1 MKNFLLKFIKQ
12 KNINLNTNLKFENL
26 KKKYEIKKIFNIFS
40 NDLNNCQIRF
50 IGGCVRKALSN
61 ENVDDIDLAVDLTP
75 EEVKLILK
83 NNNIKF
89 FETGIEHGT
98 ITAKINNEKF
108 EITSLRRDIKSYGR
122 HADVEF
128 TKKWYED
135 AARRDFSIN
144 CIYADL
150 EGNLYDPFEGKKDLK
165 NGKVKFIGNA
175 ENRIREDYLRVLR
188 YIRFFLDYSN
198 QPHDLDIQK
207 QILKN
212 ISGINKISKER
223 LLSELEKI
231 FKSKNIFKIND
242 DEFLVKI
249 LNLVFPE
256 LKNIR
261 LLEKLNDQA
270 LEILQSK
277 DFLFWLSI
285 LIIDE
290 TDNTDYFL
298 YKYKLSNND
307 KRRMIRNIAS
317 EHKKDENE
325 TSHYAEEPNDFLDQ
339 EELPQV
345 KEKLAESGE
354 QRRQALLRLGARILD
369 SDIGKKMDLNTFI
382 LNRIVI
388 AELIKV
394 NELEG
399 VEKTEISEGINRYT
413 IGTYTSIQ
421 GAMLKLNKLT
431 NQGYKGSY
439 IISFY
444 EGKQI
449 SIKKAK
455 QLIGF

>member
-61 ENVDDIDLAVDLTP
+61 ENIDDIDLAVDLTP

-207 QILKN
+207 KILKN

-223 LLSELEKI
+223 LLNELEKI

-256 LKNIR
+256 LKNIH

-307 KRRMIRNIAS
+307 KKRIKFLYQNYPKLSDNNFFS
-317 EHKKDENE
+317 EKNFHKLVYYNDKSLVIDLIDFKICVSKKDITKMIKLKKLIIE
-325 TSHYAEEPNDFLDQ
+325 TNKPIFPIKAKNLIEEYNLK
-339 EELPQV
+339 EGRELGT
-345 KEKLAESGE
+345 KL
-354 QRRQALLRLGARILD
+354 
-369 SDIGKKMDLNTFI
+369 KKIEDVWVQNNFKI
-382 LNRIVI
+382 
-388 AELIKV
+388 
-394 NELEG
+394 
-399 VEKTEISEGINRYT
+399 
-413 IGTYTSIQ
+413 
-421 GAMLKLNKLT
+421 T
-431 NQGYKGSY
+431 NQEVSR
-439 IISFY
+439 IINN
-444 EGKQI
+444 
-449 SIKKAK
+449 
-455 QLIGF
+455 

>member
-61 ENVDDIDLAVDLTP
+61 ENIDDIDLAVDLTP

-98 ITAKINNEKF
+98 ITAKINNEKL

-207 QILKN
+207 KILKN

-223 LLSELEKI
+223 LLNELEKI

-256 LKNIR
+256 LKNIH

-307 KRRMIRNIAS
+307 KKRIKFLYQNYPKLNDNNFFS
-317 EHKKDENE
+317 EKNFHKLVYYNDKSLVIDLIDFKICVSKKDITKMIKLKKLIIE
-325 TSHYAEEPNDFLDQ
+325 TNKPIFPIKAKNLIEEYNLKEGRELGTKLKKIEDVWVQNNFKITNQ
-339 EELPQV
+339 EV
-345 KEKLAESGE
+345 
-354 QRRQALLRLGARILD
+354 
-369 SDIGKKMDLNTFI
+369 
-382 LNRIVI
+382 NRI
-388 AELIKV
+388 
-394 NELEG
+394 
-399 VEKTEISEGINRYT
+399 IN
-413 IGTYTSIQ
+413 
-421 GAMLKLNKLT
+421 N
-431 NQGYKGSY
+431 
-439 IISFY
+439 
-444 EGKQI
+444 
-449 SIKKAK
+449 
-455 QLIGF
+455 

>member
-40 NDLNNCQIRF
+40 NNLNNCQIRF

-61 ENVDDIDLAVDLTP
+61 ENIDDIDLAVDLTP

-98 ITAKINNEKF
+98 ITAKINNEKL

-207 QILKN
+207 KILKN

-223 LLSELEKI
+223 LLNELEKI
-231 FKSKNIFKIND
+231 FKSKNIFKINE

-256 LKNIR
+256 LKNIH

-307 KRRMIRNIAS
+307 KKRIKFLYQNYPKLSDSNFFS
-317 EHKKDENE
+317 EKNFHKLVYYNDKSLVIDLINFKICVSKKDITKMIKLKKLIIE
-325 TSHYAEEPNDFLDQ
+325 TNKPIFPIKAKNLIEEYNLKEGRELGTKLKKIEDVWVQNNFKITNQ
-339 EELPQV
+339 EV
-345 KEKLAESGE
+345 
-354 QRRQALLRLGARILD
+354 
-369 SDIGKKMDLNTFI
+369 
-382 LNRIVI
+382 NRI
-388 AELIKV
+388 
-394 NELEG
+394 
-399 VEKTEISEGINRYT
+399 IN
-413 IGTYTSIQ
+413 
-421 GAMLKLNKLT
+421 N
-431 NQGYKGSY
+431 
-439 IISFY
+439 
-444 EGKQI
+444 
-449 SIKKAK
+449 
-455 QLIGF
+455 

>member
-61 ENVDDIDLAVDLTP
+61 ENIDDIDLAVDLTP

-98 ITAKINNEKF
+98 ITAKINNEKL

-165 NGKVKFIGNA
+165 NGKVKFIGNV

-207 QILKN
+207 KILKN

-223 LLSELEKI
+223 LLNELEKI

-256 LKNIR
+256 LKNIH

-307 KRRMIRNIAS
+307 KKRIKFLYQNYPNLSDNSFFS
-317 EHKKDENE
+317 EKNFHKLVYYNDKSLVIDLIDFKICVSKKDITKMIKLKKLIIE
-325 TSHYAEEPNDFLDQ
+325 TNKPIFPIKAKNLIEEYNLKEGRELGTKLKKIEDVWVQNNFKITNQ
-339 EELPQV
+339 EV
-345 KEKLAESGE
+345 
-354 QRRQALLRLGARILD
+354 
-369 SDIGKKMDLNTFI
+369 
-382 LNRIVI
+382 NRI
-388 AELIKV
+388 
-394 NELEG
+394 
-399 VEKTEISEGINRYT
+399 IN
-413 IGTYTSIQ
+413 
-421 GAMLKLNKLT
+421 N
-431 NQGYKGSY
+431 
-439 IISFY
+439 
-444 EGKQI
+444 
-449 SIKKAK
+449 
-455 QLIGF
+455 

>member
-61 ENVDDIDLAVDLTP
+61 ENIDDIDLAVDLTP

-98 ITAKINNEKF
+98 ITAKINNEKL

-207 QILKN
+207 KILKN

-223 LLSELEKI
+223 LLNELEKI

-256 LKNIR
+256 LKNIQ

-298 YKYKLSNND
+298 YKYKLSNKDKKRIKFLYLNYPNLSDNNFFSEKNFHKLVYYND
-307 KRRMIRNIAS
+307 KSLVIDLIDFKICVS
-317 EHKKDENE
+317 KKDITKMIKLKKLIIE
-325 TSHYAEEPNDFLDQ
+325 TNKPIFPIKAKNLIEEYNLKEGRELGTKLKKIEDVWVQNNFKITNQ
-339 EELPQV
+339 EV
-345 KEKLAESGE
+345 
-354 QRRQALLRLGARILD
+354 
-369 SDIGKKMDLNTFI
+369 
-382 LNRIVI
+382 NRI
-388 AELIKV
+388 
-394 NELEG
+394 
-399 VEKTEISEGINRYT
+399 IN
-413 IGTYTSIQ
+413 
-421 GAMLKLNKLT
+421 N
-431 NQGYKGSY
+431 
-439 IISFY
+439 
-444 EGKQI
+444 
-449 SIKKAK
+449 
-455 QLIGF
+455 

>member
-61 ENVDDIDLAVDLTP
+61 ENIDDIDLAVDLTP

-144 CIYADL
+144 CIYSDL

-207 QILKN
+207 KILKN

-223 LLSELEKI
+223 LLNELEKI

-256 LKNIR
+256 LKNIH

-307 KRRMIRNIAS
+307 KKRIKFLYQNYPKLSDNNFFS
-317 EHKKDENE
+317 EKNFHKLVYYNDKSLVIDLIDFKICVSKKDITKMIKLKKLIIE
-325 TSHYAEEPNDFLDQ
+325 TNKPIFPIKAKNLIEEYNLKEGKELGTKLKKIEDVWVQNNFKITNQ
-339 EELPQV
+339 EV
-345 KEKLAESGE
+345 
-354 QRRQALLRLGARILD
+354 
-369 SDIGKKMDLNTFI
+369 
-382 LNRIVI
+382 NRI
-388 AELIKV
+388 
-394 NELEG
+394 
-399 VEKTEISEGINRYT
+399 IN
-413 IGTYTSIQ
+413 
-421 GAMLKLNKLT
+421 N
-431 NQGYKGSY
+431 
-439 IISFY
+439 
-444 EGKQI
+444 
-449 SIKKAK
+449 
-455 QLIGF
+455 

>member
-61 ENVDDIDLAVDLTP
+61 ENIDDIDLAVDLTP

-98 ITAKINNEKF
+98 ITAKINNEKL

-207 QILKN
+207 KILKN

-223 LLSELEKI
+223 LLNELEKI

-256 LKNIR
+256 LKNIH

-307 KRRMIRNIAS
+307 KRRIKFLYQNYPNLSDNNFFS
-317 EHKKDENE
+317 EKNLHKLVYYNDKSLVIDLIDFKICISKKDITKMIKLKNSIIE
-325 TSHYAEEPNDFLDQ
+325 TNKPIFPIKAKNLIEEYNLKEGRELGTKLKKIEDVWVQNNFKITNQ
-339 EELPQV
+339 EV
-345 KEKLAESGE
+345 
-354 QRRQALLRLGARILD
+354 
-369 SDIGKKMDLNTFI
+369 
-382 LNRIVI
+382 NRI
-388 AELIKV
+388 
-394 NELEG
+394 
-399 VEKTEISEGINRYT
+399 IN
-413 IGTYTSIQ
+413 
-421 GAMLKLNKLT
+421 N
-431 NQGYKGSY
+431 
-439 IISFY
+439 
-444 EGKQI
+444 
-449 SIKKAK
+449 
-455 QLIGF
+455 

>member
-61 ENVDDIDLAVDLTP
+61 ENIDDIDLAVDLTP

-207 QILKN
+207 KILKN

-231 FKSKNIFKIND
+231 FRSKNIFKIND
-242 DEFLVKI
+242 DEFLKKI
-249 LNLVFPE
+249 LHLVFPE
-256 LKNIR
+256 LKNIH

-307 KRRMIRNIAS
+307 KRRIKFLYQNYPNLSDNNFFS
-317 EHKKDENE
+317 EKNFHKLVYYNDKSLVIDLIDFKICVSKKDITKMIKLKKLIIE
-325 TSHYAEEPNDFLDQ
+325 TNKPIFPIKAKNLIEEYNLKEGKELGTKLKKIEDVWVQNNFKITNQ
-339 EELPQV
+339 EV
-345 KEKLAESGE
+345 
-354 QRRQALLRLGARILD
+354 
-369 SDIGKKMDLNTFI
+369 
-382 LNRIVI
+382 NRI
-388 AELIKV
+388 
-394 NELEG
+394 
-399 VEKTEISEGINRYT
+399 IN
-413 IGTYTSIQ
+413 
-421 GAMLKLNKLT
+421 N
-431 NQGYKGSY
+431 
-439 IISFY
+439 
-444 EGKQI
+444 
-449 SIKKAK
+449 
-455 QLIGF
+455 

>member
-61 ENVDDIDLAVDLTP
+61 ENIDDIDLAVDLTP

-98 ITAKINNEKF
+98 ITAKINNEKL

-207 QILKN
+207 KILKN

-242 DEFLVKI
+242 DEFLKKI
-249 LNLVFPE
+249 LHLVFPE
-256 LKNIR
+256 LKNIH

-307 KRRMIRNIAS
+307 KKRIKFLYQNYPKLSDNNFFS
-317 EHKKDENE
+317 EKNFHKLVYYNDKSLVIDLIDFKICVSKKDITKMIKLKKLIIE
-325 TSHYAEEPNDFLDQ
+325 TNKPIFPIKAKNLIEEYNLKEGRELGTKLKKIEDVWVQNNFKITNQ
-339 EELPQV
+339 EV
-345 KEKLAESGE
+345 
-354 QRRQALLRLGARILD
+354 
-369 SDIGKKMDLNTFI
+369 
-382 LNRIVI
+382 NRI
-388 AELIKV
+388 
-394 NELEG
+394 
-399 VEKTEISEGINRYT
+399 IN
-413 IGTYTSIQ
+413 
-421 GAMLKLNKLT
+421 N
-431 NQGYKGSY
+431 
-439 IISFY
+439 
-444 EGKQI
+444 
-449 SIKKAK
+449 
-455 QLIGF
+455 

>member
-61 ENVDDIDLAVDLTP
+61 ENIDDIDLAVDLTP

-98 ITAKINNEKF
+98 ITAKINNEKL

-207 QILKN
+207 KILKN

-231 FKSKNIFKIND
+231 FRSKNIFKIND
-242 DEFLVKI
+242 DEFLKKI
-249 LNLVFPE
+249 LHLVFPE
-256 LKNIR
+256 LKNIH

-307 KRRMIRNIAS
+307 KKRIKFLYQNYPKLSDNNFFS
-317 EHKKDENE
+317 EKNFHKLVYYNDKSLVIDLIDFKICVSKKDITKMIKLKNSIIE
-325 TSHYAEEPNDFLDQ
+325 TNKPIFPIKAKNLIEEYNLKEGKELGTKLKKIEDIWVQNNFKITNQ
-339 EELPQV
+339 EV
-345 KEKLAESGE
+345 
-354 QRRQALLRLGARILD
+354 
-369 SDIGKKMDLNTFI
+369 
-382 LNRIVI
+382 NRI
-388 AELIKV
+388 
-394 NELEG
+394 
-399 VEKTEISEGINRYT
+399 IN
-413 IGTYTSIQ
+413 
-421 GAMLKLNKLT
+421 N
-431 NQGYKGSY
+431 
-439 IISFY
+439 
-444 EGKQI
+444 
-449 SIKKAK
+449 
-455 QLIGF
+455 

>member
-12 KNINLNTNLKFENL
+12 KNINLNTNLKFDNL

-61 ENVDDIDLAVDLTP
+61 ENIDDIDLAVDLTP

-144 CIYADL
+144 CIYSDF

-207 QILKN
+207 KILKN

-223 LLSELEKI
+223 LLNELEKI

-256 LKNIR
+256 LKNIQ

-307 KRRMIRNIAS
+307 KKRIKFLYQNYPKLNDNNFFS
-317 EHKKDENE
+317 EKNFHKLVYYNDKSLVIDLINFKICVSKKDITKMIKLKKLIIE
-325 TSHYAEEPNDFLDQ
+325 TNKPIFPIKAKNLIEEYNLKEGRELGTKLKKIEDVWVQNNFKITNQ
-339 EELPQV
+339 EV
-345 KEKLAESGE
+345 
-354 QRRQALLRLGARILD
+354 
-369 SDIGKKMDLNTFI
+369 
-382 LNRIVI
+382 NRI
-388 AELIKV
+388 
-394 NELEG
+394 
-399 VEKTEISEGINRYT
+399 IN
-413 IGTYTSIQ
+413 
-421 GAMLKLNKLT
+421 N
-431 NQGYKGSY
+431 
-439 IISFY
+439 
-444 EGKQI
+444 
-449 SIKKAK
+449 
-455 QLIGF
+455 

>member
-61 ENVDDIDLAVDLTP
+61 ENIDDIDLAVDLTP

-98 ITAKINNEKF
+98 ITAKINNEKL

-207 QILKN
+207 KILKN

-223 LLSELEKI
+223 LLNELEKI

-256 LKNIR
+256 LKNIH

-307 KRRMIRNIAS
+307 KKRIKFLYQNYPKLSDNNFFS
-317 EHKKDENE
+317 EKNFHKLVYYNDKSLVIDLIDFKICVSKKDITKMIKLKNSIIE
-325 TSHYAEEPNDFLDQ
+325 TNKPIFPIKAKNLIEEYNLKEGKELGTKLKKIEDVWVQNNFKITNQ
-339 EELPQV
+339 EV
-345 KEKLAESGE
+345 
-354 QRRQALLRLGARILD
+354 
-369 SDIGKKMDLNTFI
+369 
-382 LNRIVI
+382 NRI
-388 AELIKV
+388 
-394 NELEG
+394 
-399 VEKTEISEGINRYT
+399 IN
-413 IGTYTSIQ
+413 
-421 GAMLKLNKLT
+421 N
-431 NQGYKGSY
+431 
-439 IISFY
+439 
-444 EGKQI
+444 
-449 SIKKAK
+449 
-455 QLIGF
+455 

>member
-61 ENVDDIDLAVDLTP
+61 ENIDDIDLAVDLTP

-98 ITAKINNEKF
+98 ITAKINNEKL

-144 CIYADL
+144 CIYSDL

-207 QILKN
+207 KILKN

-223 LLSELEKI
+223 LLNELEKI

-256 LKNIR
+256 LKNIH

-307 KRRMIRNIAS
+307 KKRIKFLYQNYPKLSDNNFFS
-317 EHKKDENE
+317 EKNFHKLVYYNDKSLVIDLIDFKICVSKKDITKMIKLKKLIIE
-325 TSHYAEEPNDFLDQ
+325 TNKPIFPIKAKNLIEEYNLKEGKELGTKLKKIEDIWVQNNFKITNQ
-339 EELPQV
+339 EV
-345 KEKLAESGE
+345 
-354 QRRQALLRLGARILD
+354 
-369 SDIGKKMDLNTFI
+369 
-382 LNRIVI
+382 NRI
-388 AELIKV
+388 
-394 NELEG
+394 
-399 VEKTEISEGINRYT
+399 IN
-413 IGTYTSIQ
+413 
-421 GAMLKLNKLT
+421 N
-431 NQGYKGSY
+431 
-439 IISFY
+439 
-444 EGKQI
+444 
-449 SIKKAK
+449 
-455 QLIGF
+455 

>member
-207 QILKN
+207 KILKN

-231 FKSKNIFKIND
+231 FRSKNIFKIND
-242 DEFLVKI
+242 DEFLKKI
-249 LNLVFPE
+249 LHLVFPE
-256 LKNIR
+256 LKNIH

-307 KRRMIRNIAS
+307 KKRIKFLYQNYPKLSDNNFFS
-317 EHKKDENE
+317 EKNFHKLVYYNDKSLVIDLIDFKICVSKKDITKMIKLKKLIIE
-325 TSHYAEEPNDFLDQ
+325 TNKPIFPIKAKNLIEEYNLKEGKELGTKLKKIEDVWVQNNFKITNQ
-339 EELPQV
+339 EV
-345 KEKLAESGE
+345 
-354 QRRQALLRLGARILD
+354 
-369 SDIGKKMDLNTFI
+369 
-382 LNRIVI
+382 NRI
-388 AELIKV
+388 
-394 NELEG
+394 
-399 VEKTEISEGINRYT
+399 IN
-413 IGTYTSIQ
+413 
-421 GAMLKLNKLT
+421 N
-431 NQGYKGSY
+431 
-439 IISFY
+439 
-444 EGKQI
+444 
-449 SIKKAK
+449 
-455 QLIGF
+455 

>member
-61 ENVDDIDLAVDLTP
+61 ENIDDIDLAVDLTP

-98 ITAKINNEKF
+98 ITAKINNEKL

-207 QILKN
+207 KILKN

-223 LLSELEKI
+223 LLNELEKI

-256 LKNIR
+256 LKNIH

-277 DFLFWLSI
+277 NFLFWLSI

-307 KRRMIRNIAS
+307 KKRIKFLYQNYPKLSDSNFFS
-317 EHKKDENE
+317 EKNFHKLVYYNDKSLVIDLIDFKICVSKKDITKMIKLKKLIIE
-325 TSHYAEEPNDFLDQ
+325 TNKPIFPIKAKNLIEEYNLKEGKELGTKLKKIEDIWVQNNFKITNQ
-339 EELPQV
+339 EV
-345 KEKLAESGE
+345 
-354 QRRQALLRLGARILD
+354 
-369 SDIGKKMDLNTFI
+369 
-382 LNRIVI
+382 NRI
-388 AELIKV
+388 
-394 NELEG
+394 
-399 VEKTEISEGINRYT
+399 IN
-413 IGTYTSIQ
+413 
-421 GAMLKLNKLT
+421 N
-431 NQGYKGSY
+431 
-439 IISFY
+439 
-444 EGKQI
+444 
-449 SIKKAK
+449 
-455 QLIGF
+455 

>member
-61 ENVDDIDLAVDLTP
+61 ENIDDIDLAVDLTP

-144 CIYADL
+144 CIYSDL
-150 EGNLYDPFEGKKDLK
+150 EGNLYDPFEGKRDLK

-207 QILKN
+207 KILKN

-223 LLSELEKI
+223 LLNELEKI

-256 LKNIR
+256 LKNIH

-307 KRRMIRNIAS
+307 KRRIKFLYQNYPNLSDNNFFS
-317 EHKKDENE
+317 EKNLHKLVYYNDKSLVIDLIDFKICVSKKDITKMIKLKKLIIE
-325 TSHYAEEPNDFLDQ
+325 TNKPIFPIKAKNLIEEYNLKEGRELGTKLKKIEDVWVQNNFKITNQ
-339 EELPQV
+339 EV
-345 KEKLAESGE
+345 
-354 QRRQALLRLGARILD
+354 
-369 SDIGKKMDLNTFI
+369 
-382 LNRIVI
+382 NRI
-388 AELIKV
+388 
-394 NELEG
+394 
-399 VEKTEISEGINRYT
+399 IN
-413 IGTYTSIQ
+413 
-421 GAMLKLNKLT
+421 N
-431 NQGYKGSY
+431 
-439 IISFY
+439 
-444 EGKQI
+444 
-449 SIKKAK
+449 
-455 QLIGF
+455 

>member
-26 KKKYEIKKIFNIFS
+26 KKKNEIKKIFNIFS

-61 ENVDDIDLAVDLTP
+61 ENIDDIDLAVDLTP

-98 ITAKINNEKF
+98 ITAKINNEKL

-207 QILKN
+207 KILKN

-223 LLSELEKI
+223 LLNELEKI

-256 LKNIR
+256 LKNIH

-307 KRRMIRNIAS
+307 KKRIKFLYHNYSNLSDNSFFS
-317 EHKKDENE
+317 EKNFHKLVYYNDKSLVIDLIDFKICVSKKDITKMIKLKKLIIE
-325 TSHYAEEPNDFLDQ
+325 TNKPIFPIKAKNLIEEYNLKEGKELGTKLKKIEDIWVQNNFKITNQ
-339 EELPQV
+339 EV
-345 KEKLAESGE
+345 
-354 QRRQALLRLGARILD
+354 
-369 SDIGKKMDLNTFI
+369 
-382 LNRIVI
+382 NRI
-388 AELIKV
+388 
-394 NELEG
+394 
-399 VEKTEISEGINRYT
+399 IN
-413 IGTYTSIQ
+413 
-421 GAMLKLNKLT
+421 N
-431 NQGYKGSY
+431 
-439 IISFY
+439 
-444 EGKQI
+444 
-449 SIKKAK
+449 
-455 QLIGF
+455 

>member
-61 ENVDDIDLAVDLTP
+61 ENIDDIDLAVDLTP

-98 ITAKINNEKF
+98 ITAKINNEKL

-207 QILKN
+207 KILKN

-223 LLSELEKI
+223 LLNELEKI

-256 LKNIR
+256 LKNIH

-307 KRRMIRNIAS
+307 KKRIKFLYHNYSNLSDNSFFS
-317 EHKKDENE
+317 EKNFHKLVYYNDKSLVIDLIDFKICVSKKDITKMIKLKKLIIE
-325 TSHYAEEPNDFLDQ
+325 TNKPIFPIKAKNLIEEYNLKEGRELGTKLKKIEDVWVQNNFKITNQ
-339 EELPQV
+339 E
-345 KEKLAESGE
+345 
-354 QRRQALLRLGARILD
+354 I
-369 SDIGKKMDLNTFI
+369 
-382 LNRIVI
+382 NRI
-388 AELIKV
+388 
-394 NELEG
+394 
-399 VEKTEISEGINRYT
+399 IN
-413 IGTYTSIQ
+413 
-421 GAMLKLNKLT
+421 N
-431 NQGYKGSY
+431 
-439 IISFY
+439 
-444 EGKQI
+444 
-449 SIKKAK
+449 
-455 QLIGF
+455 

>member
-1 MKNFLLKFIKQ
+1 MKNFLLKFTKQ

-61 ENVDDIDLAVDLTP
+61 ENIDDIDLAVDLTP

-98 ITAKINNEKF
+98 ITAKINNEKL

-207 QILKN
+207 KILKN

-223 LLSELEKI
+223 LLNELEKI

-256 LKNIR
+256 LKNIH

-307 KRRMIRNIAS
+307 KKRIKFLYQNYPKLSDNNFFS
-317 EHKKDENE
+317 EKNFHKLVYYNDKSLVIDLITFKICVSKKDITKMIKLKKLIIE
-325 TSHYAEEPNDFLDQ
+325 TNKPIFPIKAKNLIEEYNLKEGKELGTKLKKIEDTWVQNNFKITNQ
-339 EELPQV
+339 EV
-345 KEKLAESGE
+345 
-354 QRRQALLRLGARILD
+354 
-369 SDIGKKMDLNTFI
+369 
-382 LNRIVI
+382 NRI
-388 AELIKV
+388 
-394 NELEG
+394 
-399 VEKTEISEGINRYT
+399 IN
-413 IGTYTSIQ
+413 
-421 GAMLKLNKLT
+421 N
-431 NQGYKGSY
+431 
-439 IISFY
+439 
-444 EGKQI
+444 
-449 SIKKAK
+449 
-455 QLIGF
+455 

>member
-1 MKNFLLKFIKQ
+1 MKNFLFKFIKQ

-50 IGGCVRKALSN
+50 VGGCVRKALSN
-61 ENVDDIDLAVDLTP
+61 ENIDDIDLAVDLTP
-75 EEVKLILK
+75 EEVKIILK

-150 EGNLYDPFEGKKDLK
+150 EGNLYDPFEGKKHLK

-188 YIRFFLDYSN
+188 YLRFFLDYSN
-198 QPHDLDIQK
+198 QPHDLEIQK
-207 QILKN
+207 KILKN

-231 FKSKNIFKIND
+231 FRSKNIFKIND
-242 DEFLVKI
+242 DEFLKKI
-249 LNLVFPE
+249 LYLVFPE
-256 LKNIR
+256 LKNIH
-261 LLEKLNDQA
+261 LLQKLNDQA

-298 YKYKLSNND
+298 YKYKLSNNH
-307 KRRMIRNIAS
+307 KRRIKFLYHNYPNLSDNDFFS
-317 EHKKDENE
+317 EKNFHKLVYYNDKSLVIDLIDFKICVSKKDITKMIKLKKLIIE
-325 TSHYAEEPNDFLDQ
+325 TNKPIFPIKAKNLIEEYNLKEGKELGTKLKKIEDVWVQNNFKITNQ
-339 EELPQV
+339 EV
-345 KEKLAESGE
+345 
-354 QRRQALLRLGARILD
+354 
-369 SDIGKKMDLNTFI
+369 
-382 LNRIVI
+382 NRI
-388 AELIKV
+388 
-394 NELEG
+394 
-399 VEKTEISEGINRYT
+399 IN
-413 IGTYTSIQ
+413 
-421 GAMLKLNKLT
+421 N
-431 NQGYKGSY
+431 
-439 IISFY
+439 
-444 EGKQI
+444 
-449 SIKKAK
+449 
-455 QLIGF
+455 

>member
-61 ENVDDIDLAVDLTP
+61 ENIDDIDLAVDLTP

-98 ITAKINNEKF
+98 ITAKINNEKL

-207 QILKN
+207 KILKN

-223 LLSELEKI
+223 LLNELEKI

-256 LKNIR
+256 LKNIH
-261 LLEKLNDQA
+261 LLKKLNDQA

-307 KRRMIRNIAS
+307 KKRVKFLYQNYPKLSDNNFFS
-317 EHKKDENE
+317 EKNFHKLVYYNDKSLVIDLIDFKICVSKKDITKMIKLKNSIIE
-325 TSHYAEEPNDFLDQ
+325 TNKPIFPIKAKNLIDEYNLKEGRELGTKLKKIEDVWVQNNFKITNQ
-339 EELPQV
+339 EV
-345 KEKLAESGE
+345 
-354 QRRQALLRLGARILD
+354 
-369 SDIGKKMDLNTFI
+369 
-382 LNRIVI
+382 NRI
-388 AELIKV
+388 
-394 NELEG
+394 
-399 VEKTEISEGINRYT
+399 IN
-413 IGTYTSIQ
+413 
-421 GAMLKLNKLT
+421 N
-431 NQGYKGSY
+431 
-439 IISFY
+439 
-444 EGKQI
+444 
-449 SIKKAK
+449 
-455 QLIGF
+455 

>member
-61 ENVDDIDLAVDLTP
+61 ENIDDIDLAVDLTP

-207 QILKN
+207 KILKN

-223 LLSELEKI
+223 LLNELEKI

-256 LKNIR
+256 LKNIH

-307 KRRMIRNIAS
+307 KKRIKFLYQNYPKLSDNNFFS
-317 EHKKDENE
+317 EKNFHKLVYYNDKSLVIDLIDFKICVSKKDITKMIKLKKLIIE
-325 TSHYAEEPNDFLDQ
+325 TNKPIFPIKAKNLIEEYNLKEGKELGTKLKKIEDVWVQNNFKITNQ
-339 EELPQV
+339 EV
-345 KEKLAESGE
+345 
-354 QRRQALLRLGARILD
+354 
-369 SDIGKKMDLNTFI
+369 
-382 LNRIVI
+382 NRI
-388 AELIKV
+388 
-394 NELEG
+394 
-399 VEKTEISEGINRYT
+399 IN
-413 IGTYTSIQ
+413 
-421 GAMLKLNKLT
+421 N
-431 NQGYKGSY
+431 
-439 IISFY
+439 
-444 EGKQI
+444 
-449 SIKKAK
+449 
-455 QLIGF
+455 

>member
-61 ENVDDIDLAVDLTP
+61 ENIDDIDLAVDLTP

-207 QILKN
+207 KILKN

-231 FKSKNIFKIND
+231 FRSKNIFKIND
-242 DEFLVKI
+242 DEFLKKI
-249 LNLVFPE
+249 LHLVFPE
-256 LKNIR
+256 LKNIH

-307 KRRMIRNIAS
+307 KKRIKFLYQNYPNLSDNNFFS
-317 EHKKDENE
+317 EKNFHKLVYYNDKSLVIDLIDFKICVSKKDITKMIKLKKLIIE
-325 TSHYAEEPNDFLDQ
+325 TNKPIFPIKAKNLIEEYNLKEGKELGTKLKKIEDVWVQNNFKITNQ
-339 EELPQV
+339 EV
-345 KEKLAESGE
+345 
-354 QRRQALLRLGARILD
+354 
-369 SDIGKKMDLNTFI
+369 
-382 LNRIVI
+382 NRI
-388 AELIKV
+388 
-394 NELEG
+394 
-399 VEKTEISEGINRYT
+399 IN
-413 IGTYTSIQ
+413 
-421 GAMLKLNKLT
+421 N
-431 NQGYKGSY
+431 
-439 IISFY
+439 
-444 EGKQI
+444 
-449 SIKKAK
+449 
-455 QLIGF
+455 

>member
-61 ENVDDIDLAVDLTP
+61 ENIDDIDLAVDLTP

-98 ITAKINNEKF
+98 ITAKINNEKL

-207 QILKN
+207 KILKN

-223 LLSELEKI
+223 LLNELEKI

-256 LKNIR
+256 LKNIH

-307 KRRMIRNIAS
+307 KKRIKFLYQNYPNLSDNNFFS
-317 EHKKDENE
+317 EKNFHKLVYYNDKSLVIDLIDFKICVSKKDITKMIKLKNSIIE
-325 TSHYAEEPNDFLDQ
+325 TNKPIFPIKAKNLIEEYNLKEGRELGTKLKKIEDVWVQNNFKITNQ
-339 EELPQV
+339 EV
-345 KEKLAESGE
+345 
-354 QRRQALLRLGARILD
+354 
-369 SDIGKKMDLNTFI
+369 
-382 LNRIVI
+382 NRI
-388 AELIKV
+388 
-394 NELEG
+394 
-399 VEKTEISEGINRYT
+399 IN
-413 IGTYTSIQ
+413 
-421 GAMLKLNKLT
+421 N
-431 NQGYKGSY
+431 
-439 IISFY
+439 
-444 EGKQI
+444 
-449 SIKKAK
+449 
-455 QLIGF
+455 

>member
-61 ENVDDIDLAVDLTP
+61 ENIDDIDLAVDLTP

-98 ITAKINNEKF
+98 ITAKINNEKL

-207 QILKN
+207 KILKN

-223 LLSELEKI
+223 LLNELEKI
-231 FKSKNIFKIND
+231 FRSKNIFKIND
-242 DEFLVKI
+242 DEFLKKI
-249 LNLVFPE
+249 LHLVFPE
-256 LKNIR
+256 LKNIH

-277 DFLFWLSI
+277 DFLFWLSM

-307 KRRMIRNIAS
+307 KRRIKFLYQNYPNLSDNNFFS
-317 EHKKDENE
+317 EKNLHKLVYYNDKSLVIDLIDFKICISKKDITKMIKLKNSIIE
-325 TSHYAEEPNDFLDQ
+325 TNKPIFPIKAKNLIEEYNLKEGRELGTKLKKIEDVWVQNNFKITNQ
-339 EELPQV
+339 EV
-345 KEKLAESGE
+345 
-354 QRRQALLRLGARILD
+354 
-369 SDIGKKMDLNTFI
+369 
-382 LNRIVI
+382 NRI
-388 AELIKV
+388 
-394 NELEG
+394 
-399 VEKTEISEGINRYT
+399 IN
-413 IGTYTSIQ
+413 
-421 GAMLKLNKLT
+421 N
-431 NQGYKGSY
+431 
-439 IISFY
+439 
-444 EGKQI
+444 
-449 SIKKAK
+449 
-455 QLIGF
+455 

>member
-61 ENVDDIDLAVDLTP
+61 ENIDDIDLAVDLTP

-98 ITAKINNEKF
+98 ITAKINNEKL

-207 QILKN
+207 KILKN

-223 LLSELEKI
+223 LLNELEKI

-256 LKNIR
+256 LKNIH

-307 KRRMIRNIAS
+307 KKRIKFLYHNYSNLSDNSFFS
-317 EHKKDENE
+317 EKNFHKLVYYNDKSLVIDLIDFKICVSKKDITKMIKLKKLIIE
-325 TSHYAEEPNDFLDQ
+325 TNKPIFPIKAKNLIEEYNLKEGKELGTKLKKIEDIWVQNNFKITNQ
-339 EELPQV
+339 EV
-345 KEKLAESGE
+345 
-354 QRRQALLRLGARILD
+354 
-369 SDIGKKMDLNTFI
+369 
-382 LNRIVI
+382 NRI
-388 AELIKV
+388 
-394 NELEG
+394 
-399 VEKTEISEGINRYT
+399 IN
-413 IGTYTSIQ
+413 
-421 GAMLKLNKLT
+421 N
-431 NQGYKGSY
+431 
-439 IISFY
+439 
-444 EGKQI
+444 
-449 SIKKAK
+449 
-455 QLIGF
+455 

>member
-207 QILKN
+207 KILKN

-231 FKSKNIFKIND
+231 FRSKNIFKIND
-242 DEFLVKI
+242 DEFLKKI

-256 LKNIR
+256 LKNIH

-307 KRRMIRNIAS
+307 KKRIKFLYQNYPKLSDNNFFS
-317 EHKKDENE
+317 EKNFHKLVYYNDKSLVIDLIDFKICVSKKDITKMIKLKKLIIE
-325 TSHYAEEPNDFLDQ
+325 TNKPIFPIKAKNLIEEYNLKEGRELGTKLKKIEDVWVQNNFKITNQ
-339 EELPQV
+339 EV
-345 KEKLAESGE
+345 
-354 QRRQALLRLGARILD
+354 
-369 SDIGKKMDLNTFI
+369 
-382 LNRIVI
+382 NRI
-388 AELIKV
+388 
-394 NELEG
+394 
-399 VEKTEISEGINRYT
+399 IN
-413 IGTYTSIQ
+413 
-421 GAMLKLNKLT
+421 N
-431 NQGYKGSY
+431 
-439 IISFY
+439 
-444 EGKQI
+444 
-449 SIKKAK
+449 
-455 QLIGF
+455 

>member
-61 ENVDDIDLAVDLTP
+61 ENIDDIDLAVDLTP

-98 ITAKINNEKF
+98 ITAKINNEKL

-207 QILKN
+207 KILKN

-223 LLSELEKI
+223 LLNELEKI

-242 DEFLVKI
+242 DEFLKKI
-249 LNLVFPE
+249 LHLVFPE
-256 LKNIR
+256 LKNIH

-307 KRRMIRNIAS
+307 KKRIKFLYQNYPKLSDNNFFS
-317 EHKKDENE
+317 EKNFHKLVYYNDKSLVIDLIDFKICVSKKDITKMIKLKKLIIE
-325 TSHYAEEPNDFLDQ
+325 TNKPIFPIKAKNLIEEYNLKEGKELGTKLKKIEDVWVQNNFKITNQ
-339 EELPQV
+339 EV
-345 KEKLAESGE
+345 
-354 QRRQALLRLGARILD
+354 
-369 SDIGKKMDLNTFI
+369 
-382 LNRIVI
+382 NRI
-388 AELIKV
+388 
-394 NELEG
+394 
-399 VEKTEISEGINRYT
+399 IN
-413 IGTYTSIQ
+413 
-421 GAMLKLNKLT
+421 N
-431 NQGYKGSY
+431 
-439 IISFY
+439 
-444 EGKQI
+444 
-449 SIKKAK
+449 
-455 QLIGF
+455 

>member
-61 ENVDDIDLAVDLTP
+61 ENIDDIDLAVDLTP

-98 ITAKINNEKF
+98 ITAKINNEKL

-207 QILKN
+207 KILKN

-223 LLSELEKI
+223 LLNELEKI

-256 LKNIR
+256 LKNIH

-307 KRRMIRNIAS
+307 KKRIKFLYHNYPKLSDYNFFS
-317 EHKKDENE
+317 EKNFHKLVYYNDKSLVIDLIDFKICVSKKDITKMIKLKKLIIE
-325 TSHYAEEPNDFLDQ
+325 TNKPIFPIKAKNLIEEYNLKEGKELGTKLKKIEDVWVQNNFKITNQ
-339 EELPQV
+339 EV
-345 KEKLAESGE
+345 
-354 QRRQALLRLGARILD
+354 
-369 SDIGKKMDLNTFI
+369 
-382 LNRIVI
+382 NRI
-388 AELIKV
+388 
-394 NELEG
+394 
-399 VEKTEISEGINRYT
+399 IN
-413 IGTYTSIQ
+413 
-421 GAMLKLNKLT
+421 N
-431 NQGYKGSY
+431 
-439 IISFY
+439 
-444 EGKQI
+444 
-449 SIKKAK
+449 
-455 QLIGF
+455 

>member
-1 MKNFLLKFIKQ
+1 MKNFLFKFIKQ

-40 NDLNNCQIRF
+40 NDLNSCQIRF

-61 ENVDDIDLAVDLTP
+61 ENIDDIDLAVDLTP

-98 ITAKINNEKF
+98 ITAKINNEKL

-207 QILKN
+207 KILKN

-223 LLSELEKI
+223 LLNELEKI
-231 FKSKNIFKIND
+231 FKSKNFFKIND

-256 LKNIR
+256 LKNIH

-290 TDNTDYFL
+290 TDNTEYFL

-307 KRRMIRNIAS
+307 KKRIKFLYQNYPKLSDNNFFS
-317 EHKKDENE
+317 EKNFHKLVYYNDKSLVIDLIDFKICVSKKDITKMIKLKNSIIE
-325 TSHYAEEPNDFLDQ
+325 TNKPIFPIKAKNLIEEYNLKEGKELGTKLKKIEDTWVQNNFKITNQ
-339 EELPQV
+339 EV
-345 KEKLAESGE
+345 
-354 QRRQALLRLGARILD
+354 
-369 SDIGKKMDLNTFI
+369 
-382 LNRIVI
+382 NRI
-388 AELIKV
+388 
-394 NELEG
+394 
-399 VEKTEISEGINRYT
+399 IN
-413 IGTYTSIQ
+413 
-421 GAMLKLNKLT
+421 N
-431 NQGYKGSY
+431 
-439 IISFY
+439 
-444 EGKQI
+444 
-449 SIKKAK
+449 
-455 QLIGF
+455 

>member
-1 MKNFLLKFIKQ
+1 MKNFLLKFTKQ

-61 ENVDDIDLAVDLTP
+61 ENIDDIDLAVDLTP

-98 ITAKINNEKF
+98 ITAKINNEKL

-207 QILKN
+207 KILKN

-223 LLSELEKI
+223 LLNELEKI

-256 LKNIR
+256 LKNIH

-307 KRRMIRNIAS
+307 KKRIIFLYQNYPKLSDNNFFLEKNFLKLVYYNDKSLVIDLIDFKICVSTKDITKMIKLKNSIIETNKPIFPIKAKNLI
-317 EHKKDENE
+317 EEYNLKEGKELGTKLKKIEDMWVQNNFKI
-325 TSHYAEEPNDFLDQ
+325 TNQ
-339 EELPQV
+339 EV
-345 KEKLAESGE
+345 
-354 QRRQALLRLGARILD
+354 
-369 SDIGKKMDLNTFI
+369 
-382 LNRIVI
+382 NRI
-388 AELIKV
+388 
-394 NELEG
+394 
-399 VEKTEISEGINRYT
+399 IN
-413 IGTYTSIQ
+413 
-421 GAMLKLNKLT
+421 N
-431 NQGYKGSY
+431 
-439 IISFY
+439 
-444 EGKQI
+444 
-449 SIKKAK
+449 
-455 QLIGF
+455 

>member
-61 ENVDDIDLAVDLTP
+61 ENIDDIDLAVDLTP

-98 ITAKINNEKF
+98 ITAKINNEKL

-207 QILKN
+207 KILKN

-223 LLSELEKI
+223 LLNELEKI

-256 LKNIR
+256 LKNIH

-307 KRRMIRNIAS
+307 KKRIKFLYQNYPKLSDNNFFS
-317 EHKKDENE
+317 EKNFHKLVYYNDKSLVVDLIDFKICVSKKDITKMIKLKNSIIE
-325 TSHYAEEPNDFLDQ
+325 TNKPIFPIKAKNLIEEYNLK
-339 EELPQV
+339 EGKELGTTLKKIEDLWVQNNFKITN
-345 KEKLAESGE
+345 KEV
-354 QRRQALLRLGARILD
+354 
-369 SDIGKKMDLNTFI
+369 
-382 LNRIVI
+382 NRI
-388 AELIKV
+388 
-394 NELEG
+394 
-399 VEKTEISEGINRYT
+399 IN
-413 IGTYTSIQ
+413 
-421 GAMLKLNKLT
+421 N
-431 NQGYKGSY
+431 
-439 IISFY
+439 
-444 EGKQI
+444 
-449 SIKKAK
+449 
-455 QLIGF
+455 

>member
-61 ENVDDIDLAVDLTP
+61 ENIDDIDLAVDLTP

-89 FETGIEHGT
+89 FETGIGHGT
-98 ITAKINNEKF
+98 ITAKINNEKL

-207 QILKN
+207 KILKN

-223 LLSELEKI
+223 LLNELEKI

-256 LKNIR
+256 LKNIH
-261 LLEKLNDQA
+261 LLKKLNDQA

-307 KRRMIRNIAS
+307 KKRIKFLYQNYPKLSDNNFFS
-317 EHKKDENE
+317 EKNFHKLVYYNDKSLVIDLIDFKICVSKKDITKMIKLKKLIIE
-325 TSHYAEEPNDFLDQ
+325 TNKPIFPIKAKNLIEEYNLKEGRELGTKLKKIEDVWVQNNFKITNQ
-339 EELPQV
+339 EV
-345 KEKLAESGE
+345 
-354 QRRQALLRLGARILD
+354 
-369 SDIGKKMDLNTFI
+369 
-382 LNRIVI
+382 NRI
-388 AELIKV
+388 
-394 NELEG
+394 
-399 VEKTEISEGINRYT
+399 IN
-413 IGTYTSIQ
+413 
-421 GAMLKLNKLT
+421 N
-431 NQGYKGSY
+431 
-439 IISFY
+439 
-444 EGKQI
+444 
-449 SIKKAK
+449 
-455 QLIGF
+455 

>member
-61 ENVDDIDLAVDLTP
+61 ENIDDIDLAVDLTP

-98 ITAKINNEKF
+98 ITAKINNEKL

-207 QILKN
+207 KILKN

-223 LLSELEKI
+223 LLNELEKI

-256 LKNIR
+256 LKNIH

-307 KRRMIRNIAS
+307 KKRIKFLYQNYPKLNDNNFFS
-317 EHKKDENE
+317 EKNFHKLVYYNDKSLVIDLIDFKICVSKKDITKMIKLKNSIIE
-325 TSHYAEEPNDFLDQ
+325 TNKPIFPIKAKNLIEEYNLKEGRELGTKLKKIEDVWVQNNFKITNQ
-339 EELPQV
+339 EV
-345 KEKLAESGE
+345 
-354 QRRQALLRLGARILD
+354 
-369 SDIGKKMDLNTFI
+369 
-382 LNRIVI
+382 NRI
-388 AELIKV
+388 
-394 NELEG
+394 
-399 VEKTEISEGINRYT
+399 IN
-413 IGTYTSIQ
+413 
-421 GAMLKLNKLT
+421 N
-431 NQGYKGSY
+431 
-439 IISFY
+439 
-444 EGKQI
+444 
-449 SIKKAK
+449 
-455 QLIGF
+455 

>member
-207 QILKN
+207 KILKN

-231 FKSKNIFKIND
+231 FRSKNIFKIND
-242 DEFLVKI
+242 DEFLKKI

-256 LKNIR
+256 LKNIH

-307 KRRMIRNIAS
+307 KKRIKFLYQNYPKLSDNNFFS
-317 EHKKDENE
+317 EKNFHKLVYYNDKSLVIDLIDFKICVSKKDITKMIKLKNSIIE
-325 TSHYAEEPNDFLDQ
+325 TNKPIFPIKAKNLIEEYNLKEGKELGTKLKKIEDVWVQNNFKITNQ
-339 EELPQV
+339 EV
-345 KEKLAESGE
+345 
-354 QRRQALLRLGARILD
+354 
-369 SDIGKKMDLNTFI
+369 
-382 LNRIVI
+382 NRI
-388 AELIKV
+388 
-394 NELEG
+394 
-399 VEKTEISEGINRYT
+399 IN
-413 IGTYTSIQ
+413 
-421 GAMLKLNKLT
+421 N
-431 NQGYKGSY
+431 
-439 IISFY
+439 
-444 EGKQI
+444 
-449 SIKKAK
+449 
-455 QLIGF
+455 

>member
-61 ENVDDIDLAVDLTP
+61 ENIDDIDLAVDLTP

-98 ITAKINNEKF
+98 ITAKINNEKL

-150 EGNLYDPFEGKKDLK
+150 EGNLYDPFEGKRDLK

-207 QILKN
+207 KILKN

-223 LLSELEKI
+223 LLNELEKI

-256 LKNIR
+256 LKNIH

-307 KRRMIRNIAS
+307 KKRIKFLYHNYSNLSDNSFFS
-317 EHKKDENE
+317 EKNFHKLVYYNDKSLVIDLINFKICVSKKDITKMIKLKKLIIE
-325 TSHYAEEPNDFLDQ
+325 TNKPIFPIKAKNLIEEYNLKEGKELGTKLKKIEDIWVQNNFKITNQ
-339 EELPQV
+339 EV
-345 KEKLAESGE
+345 
-354 QRRQALLRLGARILD
+354 
-369 SDIGKKMDLNTFI
+369 
-382 LNRIVI
+382 NRI
-388 AELIKV
+388 
-394 NELEG
+394 
-399 VEKTEISEGINRYT
+399 IN
-413 IGTYTSIQ
+413 
-421 GAMLKLNKLT
+421 N
-431 NQGYKGSY
+431 
-439 IISFY
+439 
-444 EGKQI
+444 
-449 SIKKAK
+449 
-455 QLIGF
+455 

>member
-12 KNINLNTNLKFENL
+12 NNINLNTNLKFENL

-61 ENVDDIDLAVDLTP
+61 ENIDDIDLAVDLTP

-98 ITAKINNEKF
+98 ITAKINNEKL

-207 QILKN
+207 KILKN

-223 LLSELEKI
+223 LLNELEKI

-256 LKNIR
+256 LKNIH

-307 KRRMIRNIAS
+307 KKRIKFLYQNYPKLSDNNFFS
-317 EHKKDENE
+317 EKNFHKLVYYNDKSLVIDLIDFKICVSKKDITKMIKLKKLIIE
-325 TSHYAEEPNDFLDQ
+325 TNKPIFPIKAKNLIDEYNLKEGRELGTKLKKIEDVWVQNNFKITNQ
-339 EELPQV
+339 EV
-345 KEKLAESGE
+345 
-354 QRRQALLRLGARILD
+354 
-369 SDIGKKMDLNTFI
+369 
-382 LNRIVI
+382 NRI
-388 AELIKV
+388 
-394 NELEG
+394 
-399 VEKTEISEGINRYT
+399 IN
-413 IGTYTSIQ
+413 
-421 GAMLKLNKLT
+421 N
-431 NQGYKGSY
+431 
-439 IISFY
+439 
-444 EGKQI
+444 
-449 SIKKAK
+449 
-455 QLIGF
+455 

>member
-61 ENVDDIDLAVDLTP
+61 ENIDDIDLAVDLTP

-98 ITAKINNEKF
+98 ITAKINNEKL

-165 NGKVKFIGNA
+165 NGKVKFIGNV

-207 QILKN
+207 KILKN

-223 LLSELEKI
+223 LLNELEKI

-256 LKNIR
+256 LKNIH

-307 KRRMIRNIAS
+307 KKRIKFLYQNYPKLSDNNFFS
-317 EHKKDENE
+317 EKNFHKLVYYNDKSLVIDLIDFKICVSKKDITKMIKLKKLIIE
-325 TSHYAEEPNDFLDQ
+325 TNKPIFPIKAKNLIEEYNLKEGRELGTKLKKIEDVWVQNNFKITNQ
-339 EELPQV
+339 EV
-345 KEKLAESGE
+345 
-354 QRRQALLRLGARILD
+354 
-369 SDIGKKMDLNTFI
+369 
-382 LNRIVI
+382 NRI
-388 AELIKV
+388 
-394 NELEG
+394 
-399 VEKTEISEGINRYT
+399 IN
-413 IGTYTSIQ
+413 
-421 GAMLKLNKLT
+421 N
-431 NQGYKGSY
+431 
-439 IISFY
+439 
-444 EGKQI
+444 
-449 SIKKAK
+449 
-455 QLIGF
+455 

>member
-61 ENVDDIDLAVDLTP
+61 ENIDDIDLAVDLTP

-98 ITAKINNEKF
+98 ITAKINNEKL

-207 QILKN
+207 KILKN

-223 LLSELEKI
+223 LLNELEKI

-256 LKNIR
+256 LKNIH
-261 LLEKLNDQA
+261 LLKKLNDQA

-307 KRRMIRNIAS
+307 KKRIKFLYQNYPKLSDNNFFS
-317 EHKKDENE
+317 EKNFHKLVYYNDKSLVIDLIDFKICVSKKDITKMIKLKKLIIE
-325 TSHYAEEPNDFLDQ
+325 TNKPIFPIKAKNLIEEYNLKEGKELGTKLKKIEDVWVQNNFKITNQ
-339 EELPQV
+339 EV
-345 KEKLAESGE
+345 
-354 QRRQALLRLGARILD
+354 
-369 SDIGKKMDLNTFI
+369 
-382 LNRIVI
+382 NRI
-388 AELIKV
+388 
-394 NELEG
+394 
-399 VEKTEISEGINRYT
+399 IN
-413 IGTYTSIQ
+413 
-421 GAMLKLNKLT
+421 N
-431 NQGYKGSY
+431 
-439 IISFY
+439 
-444 EGKQI
+444 
-449 SIKKAK
+449 
-455 QLIGF
+455 